1 MGINI
6 FFICFNSCW
15 IGIVVGEVA
24 ATTGTFTVAQLA
36 IILLNVAS
44 IAVQINASM
53 KYKA

>member
-6 FFICFNSCW
+6 FFTCLGAFLV
-15 IGIVVGEVA
+15 GAIVGGVT

-44 IAVQINASM
+44 MANQINAIM